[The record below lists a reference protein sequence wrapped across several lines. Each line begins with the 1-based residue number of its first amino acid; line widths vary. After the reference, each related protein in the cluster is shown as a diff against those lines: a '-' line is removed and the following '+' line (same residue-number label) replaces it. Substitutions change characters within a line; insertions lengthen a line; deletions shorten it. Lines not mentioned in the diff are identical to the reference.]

1 MAEMKEAWYRQ
12 PEPGRGGPAGHIV
25 RKAGLISGMMGHP
38 YGLRAE
44 H

>member
-1 MAEMKEAWYRQ
+1 MAEIKAAWHHQ
-12 PEPGRGGPAGHIV
+12 PKPGPGGPAGHTV
-25 RKAGLISGMMGHP
+25 RKAGLVSGMMGHP